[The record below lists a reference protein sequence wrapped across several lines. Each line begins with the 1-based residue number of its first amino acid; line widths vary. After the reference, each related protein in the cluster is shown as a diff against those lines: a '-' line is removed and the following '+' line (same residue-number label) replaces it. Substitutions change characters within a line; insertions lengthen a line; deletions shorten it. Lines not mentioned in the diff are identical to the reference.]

1 MSWDTAPQPVAAPA
15 PPPAAPPRRTP
26 TWVVVL
32 VTAAVMLGF
41 GLSFVGGLV
50 VGSLGGGGTASGG
63 VPQGGAAPAPGAAPS
78 APAGGTPAAPGG
90 SGTLDQC
97 LVGTWR
103 TTEHTEDW
111 TTDQGA
117 AELTGLVRTMVFTA
131 DGTQTITYDGATA
144 TATTQGQGVDVRFD
158 GTVVYR
164 TSTSDGTMSFQLVSV
179 DGGVVV
185 DPEGQDKAEEL
196 KPGTGPVRY
205 TCDATT
211 LRQEAEGYLSV
222 YERVG

>member
-1 MSWDTAPQPVAAPA
+1 MSWDTAPQPVPGPTRPA
-15 PPPAAPPRRTP
+15 PPAGRRTP
-26 TWVVVL
+26 TWVIVL
-32 VTAAVMLGF
+32 ITVGVMLGF
-41 GLSFVGGLV
+41 GVSFVAGLV
-50 VGSLGGGGTASGG
+50 VGSMLDGGSVATGSTQGSTRDGTGGGPT
-63 VPQGGAAPAPGAAPS
+63 
-78 APAGGTPAAPGG
+78 AAPGG
-90 SGTLDQC
+90 SGELDDC

-111 TTDQGA
+111 TTDQGP

-131 DGTQTITYDGATA
+131 DGTQTITYDASTA
-144 TATTQGQGVDVRFD
+144 TATTQGQGVEVRFD

-164 TSTSDGTMSFQLVSV
+164 TSTSDGTMSFELVSV

-185 DPEGQDKAEEL
+185 DPQGQNKAEEL
-196 KPGTGPVRY
+196 EPGTGAVGY
-205 TCDATT
+205 SCDPST